1 MMPTPLFVL
10 ALQAARSPRPGD
22 EPAPKTPKDR
32 RSSIRLVWNAGAKP
46 ARRPTTPHLTHT
58 KER

>member
-10 ALQAARSPRPGD
+10 ALQAACQSWSED
-22 EPAPKTPKDR
+22 KAPAAPKDR
-32 RSSIRLVWNAGAKP
+32 RSSIRLVWNADAKP
-46 ARRPTTPHLTHT
+46 ALPTLIHT

>member
-10 ALQAARSPRPGD
+10 ALQAARKARSGD
-22 EPAPKTPKDR
+22 KAATAAPKDR
-32 RSSIRLVWNAGAKP
+32 PSSIRLVWNVAAKP
-46 ARRPTTPHLTHT
+46 ARQPMTPHLIHT

>member
-10 ALQAARSPRPGD
+10 ALQAARKPRPED
-22 EPAPKTPKDR
+22 KPATPKDR
-32 RSSIRLVWNAGAKP
+32 RSSIHLVWDADAKP
-46 ARRPTTPHLTHT
+46 ARPTLIHT

>member
-10 ALQAARSPRPGD
+10 ALQAARQSRP
-22 EPAPKTPKDR
+22 EAKPANPKDR

-46 ARRPTTPHLTHT
+46 AGPTLIHT

>member
-10 ALQAARSPRPGD
+10 ALRAAHIPRPED
-22 EPAPKTPKDR
+22 KPARDTPQDR
-32 RSSIRLVWNAGAKP
+32 RPSIRLVWNADAKP
-46 ARRPTTPHLTHT
+46 ARPTLIHT

>member
-10 ALQAARSPRPGD
+10 ALQAARKPRPED
-22 EPAPKTPKDR
+22 KPARNTPQDR
-32 RSSIRLVWNAGAKP
+32 RPSIRLVWNAGDKP
-46 ARRPTTPHLTHT
+46 ASPTLIHT